1 MNNIHLLFLTFFF
14 YFMAAESSNAHV
26 QLDYPSGGETL
37 VAGETVIIQ
46 WAILISHDQNNWD
59 LYFSSNGGSDW
70 VEIELDIDPARL
82 DYVWTVPLTLTEN
95 GRIRIVQDNNGTDYQ
110 DVSADFIIT
119 DTQTSVEIEKKN
131 EYTFKL
137 YDNYP
142 NPFNPTTNINYELPI
157 TNYVDLSIYNLLG
170 QKVATL
176 ISQKQEAGYH
186 SIEWDASNLSAG
198 TYFIKLDAGEF
209 TQIRKAV
216 LLK

>member
-1 MNNIHLLFLTFFF
+1 
-14 YFMAAESSNAHV
+14 MAAESSNAHV

-95 GRIRIVQDNNGTDYQ
+95 ARIRIVQDNNGTDYQ